1 VSDDLDGF
9 YDDAPRRPDRSKGE
23 HAYGVANGRYD
34 FPAPPGTVRPSRGYM
49 RCTRKAS
56 AFSDQI
62 KLQNWRERLLQM
74 GMREDEGLLF
84 DELAAQGL
92 ETMDPAE
99 AKAWLEQHAQKAIDR
114 AGGGAGARRG
124 TARHTMLQ
132 VFCEEGYVTGHRTMR
147 LQLESLF
154 EALERHELDVLPG
167 WSERVVCNPQ
177 YGIIGTLDLGVSC
190 RQTGQIGILDLKTQR
205 QFWSYL
211 EICGQQEGYDSAP
224 WVWEGPRGPEGS
236 WVPAP
241 AWDLLGVPGGVAPGR
256 RVALLAHMPQAPG
269 PHQIPVEIHEVD
281 LTFGAEV
288 MEQAGRNL
296 ELRSRGASVAGGRRV
311 GGLRPVRPIQI
322 QAAAGVA
329 PRAIAQ

>member
-1 VSDDLDGF
+1 VTDDLDGF
-9 YDDAPRRPDRSKGE
+9 YDDAPRKLDRSKGE

-49 RCTRKAS
+49 RCTRKAA

-62 KLQNWRERLLQM
+62 RLQNWRERLLQM

-99 AKAWLEQHAQKAIDR
+99 AKVWLEQHAQKAIDR
-114 AGGGAGARRG
+114 AGGGVGARRG

-132 VFCEEGYVTGHRTMR
+132 VFYEEGYVTGHRTMR

-167 WSERVVCNPQ
+167 WSERVVCNPR

-190 RQTGQIGILDLKTQR
+190 RRTGQIGILDLKTQR

-211 EICGQQEGYDSAP
+211 EICGQQEGYDSGP
-224 WVWEGPRGPEGS
+224 WAWEGPRSPEGR
-236 WVPAP
+236 WAPAP
-241 AWDLLGVPGGVAPGR
+241 RWDLLGVPGGVAPGR

-269 PHQIPVEIHEVD
+269 PHQLPVEIHEVD

-288 MEQAGRNL
+288 MELAGRNI

-311 GGLRPVRPIQI
+311 GGLRPVRPIQ
-322 QAAAGVA
+322 AAVGVA
-329 PRAIAQ
+329 SRAIAQ